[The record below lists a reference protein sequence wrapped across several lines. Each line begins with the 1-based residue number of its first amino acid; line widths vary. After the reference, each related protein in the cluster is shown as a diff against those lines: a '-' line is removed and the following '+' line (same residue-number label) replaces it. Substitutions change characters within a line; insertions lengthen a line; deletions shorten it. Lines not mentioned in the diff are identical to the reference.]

1 MMASKVVY
9 VPESSFSEAD
19 SDEMTLLKWMA
30 FVELHFWKNQE
41 ILYFA
46 CVDPPANDGE
56 STLQVI

>member
-1 MMASKVVY
+1 MVASKVVY

-30 FVELHFWKNQE
+30 FIELHFWKNQE

-46 CVDPPANDGE
+46 CADIPANDG
-56 STLQVI
+56 